1 MSTGVDIPCV
11 RYIAFSALTKSV
23 GKYIQMLGRGTRLDP
38 KTGKFSFTVLDF
50 VGLCKRMADNGKGS
64 PKKNIKI
71 VKGMDSGESGGGGSP
86 EGNWFIIDNPDP
98 AELIQRIWIHGD
110 KIKVI
115 DNMPIAAARELF
127 ERELQQSKF
136 NTIVNM
142 KRKATEAADYM
153 PTDEELDQIREW
165 ARNPEVYLEES
176 QLQKIYNFSQGSIWD
191 FFLHALDLR
200 KLPTLEERVEKGF
213 DSYLAT
219 YNFTDE
225 QIITLKR
232 LKDIL
237 VSNLA
242 AGKPISTDTIFSN
255 PVFEHIVGS
264 RNDVQKK
271 FDGKLDNVLSEIEKV
286 VVI

>member
-38 KTGKFSFTVLDF
+38 KTGKFSFTVIDF
-50 VGLCKRMADNGKGS
+50 VGLCKRMEDNGKGS
-64 PKKNIKI
+64 PKKNVKI
-71 VKGMDSGESGGGGSP
+71 VKGTDTGGGGGGSP
-86 EGNWFIIDNPDP
+86 EGEWFIIDNPDP
-98 AELIQRIWIHGD
+98 AELIQRVWIHGD
-110 KIKVI
+110 NIKVI
-115 DNMPIAAARELF
+115 DNIPIAAARELF
-127 ERELQQSKF
+127 ERELQKAEIEA
-136 NTIVNM
+136 IVNV
-142 KRKATEAADYM
+142 KKKAKESADYV
-153 PTDEELDQIREW
+153 PTDEDLEQIREW
-165 ARNPEVYLEES
+165 AKNPEVYLDES
-176 QLQKIYNFSQGSIWD
+176 QLQKIYSFTQGSIWD
-191 FFLHALDLR
+191 FFLHALGLK

-219 YNFTDE
+219 YDFTDE

-271 FDGKLDNVLSEIEKV
+271 FDGKLDNVLREIEKV